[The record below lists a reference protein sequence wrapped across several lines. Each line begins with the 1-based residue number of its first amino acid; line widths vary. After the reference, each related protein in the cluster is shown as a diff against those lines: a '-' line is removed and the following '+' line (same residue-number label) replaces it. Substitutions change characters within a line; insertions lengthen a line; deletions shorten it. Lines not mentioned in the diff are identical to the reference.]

1 VENRKNKSKI
11 NKIKVSFYGSQNR
24 KPKTENRKLK
34 TMLKNDLFLKALKG
48 ETVQRPP
55 VWMMRQ
61 AGRYLPEF
69 IALRDKYDFF
79 TRCQTPELAAE
90 ITVQPIRRIAPDAAI
105 LFSDILVVPQAMG
118 IEVLMKENFGPFLPN
133 PIRTIQDVEKVI
145 VPNIQETLGYV
156 MDAIKLTK
164 EMLNDEVPLIGFAGS
179 PWTIFCYA
187 VEGKGSK
194 SFDMAKG
201 FCFSHPEA
209 AHVLL
214 QKITDTTILY
224 LKEKVK
230 AGVDAVQI
238 FDSWGGML
246 SPVDYQEFSWKY
258 INQIVEAL
266 ADDAPVIVF
275 GKGCWFALGE
285 MGKSRASAL
294 GVDWTCSPRNAR
306 YLSGGNITLQ
316 GNFDPSRLLSP
327 IPVIK
332 KMVHEMIDE
341 FGKDKYI
348 VNLGHGILPNIPVDH
363 AKAFIDAVKEYR
375 N

>member
-1 VENRKNKSKI
+1 MI
-11 NKIKVSFYGSQNR
+11 
-24 KPKTENRKLK
+24 
-34 TMLKNDLFLKALKG
+34 KNDLFLRALNNEKV
-48 ETVQRPP
+48 ERPP

-69 IALRDKYDFF
+69 RALRDKYDFF

-90 ITVQPIRRIAPDAAI
+90 ITVQPIRIVQPDAAI

-118 IEVLMKENFGPFLPN
+118 IEVLMKESVGPFLPN
-133 PIRTIQDVEKVI
+133 PIRTRKDVDQVI
-145 VPNIQETLGYV
+145 VPNIE
-156 MDAIKLTK
+156 
-164 EMLNDEVPLIGFAGS
+164 EMLQDEVPLIGFAGS

-194 SFDMAKG
+194 SFDIAKS
-201 FCFSHPEA
+201 FCFSEPVA
-209 AHVLL
+209 AHILL
-214 QKITDTTILY
+214 QKITDTTIMY

-246 SPVDYQEFSWKY
+246 APDDYQEFSWYY

-266 ADDAPVIVF
+266 ADETKVIVF
-275 GKGCWFALGE
+275 GKGCWFALNE
-285 MGKSRASAL
+285 MSKSKASAL
-294 GVDWTCSPRNAR
+294 GVDWTCSPKNAR
-306 YLSGGNITLQ
+306 YLSGGKITLQ

-327 IPVIK
+327 IPTIK
-332 KMVHEMIDE
+332 KMVHEMIDA
-341 FGKDKYI
+341 FGKDNYI

-363 AKAFIDAVKEYR
+363 AKAFIDAVKEYK
-375 N
+375 